1 MADSNAA
8 RSAVASR
15 YIEQTNGLWVV
26 APITR
31 AVDDKTAQNL
41 LGHEFRRQ
49 LQLDG
54 TYSNITFVCSKT
66 DDISVTEA
74 LKVMPKEERAYK
86 ISEQRHRLES
96 ELKKLEKKPGTM
108 NKRIS
113 EFTKAIDA
121 HDKEIDRMEKALRS
135 AKGQDSVLFAMSQ
148 PTPSKPRKRKSRAKP
163 KKSRKR
169 GKRRAGPDS
178 DDNLDDTGTDEDE
191 DEPDV
196 SMVKQRISVDEL
208 TERLERFKEEK
219 ATFREERETLKKETK
234 PLAKQLKDTEEELKY
249 LKSELTSACVQWRNN
264 YSRPAIQ
271 TQFAEGLRE

>member
-86 ISEQRHRLES
+86 ISEQRHSLES

-108 NKRIS
+108 KKRIS
-113 EFTKAIDA
+113 EITKAMDA

-178 DDNLDDTGTDEDE
+178 DDNLDDTDEDE
-191 DEPDV
+191 DEPEV
-196 SMVKQRISVDEL
+196 AMVKQRISVEEL

-234 PLAKQLKDTEEELKY
+234 PLAQQLKDTKEELKY
-249 LKSELTSACVQWRNN
+249 LKAELTSACVQWRNN
-264 YSRPAIQ
+264 YSKPAIQ